1 MSSPIDELTKKLQQ
15 QAEKYFTLS
24 DEKRLSFLDE
34 TYTKQNLS
42 FDVIAKHCG
51 TYKNKVI
58 RDAKKLGLKIK
69 TKAEAQK
76 HALASGRQAHPTE
89 GKEIPLDV
97 KQKISKT
104 IVTNLTPADRKKR
117 SQNAK
122 KRWDKMGYI
131 EQEQFKKKGR
141 KAIKVTSEDG
151 SKLERFLHTQLL
163 KHIKEFGQVAYHQ
176 KHLMYGSKMHL
187 DMLLPGLKTVIE
199 IDGISHKEAVW
210 GDKSFNASRK
220 SDRKKD
226 GLLLG
231 KGYVMI
237 RVDHP
242 KRVPLCVQTSI
253 WEQLYKTLTQIKD
266 TFPKE
271 GDRLIKITSEIGE

>member
-1 MSSPIDELTKKLQQ
+1 MSDDLNKSLEK
-15 QAEKYFTLS
+15 QAKKYFTLS
-24 DEKRLSFLDE
+24 DENRLKFLDE
-34 TYTKQNLS
+34 TYTKKNLS
-42 FDVIAKHCG
+42 FDVIAKYCG

-131 EQEQFKKKGR
+131 KQEQFKTKGK
-141 KAIKVTSEDG
+141 KAIRTSSEDG
-151 SKLERFLHTQLL
+151 SKLEIYLRDQLK
-163 KHIKEFGQVAYHQ
+163 KHIKEFGQVIYHQ
-176 KHLMYGSKMHL
+176 QHLMYGTKMHL
-187 DMLLPGLKTVIE
+187 DILLPALKTVVE
-199 IDGISHKEAVW
+199 IDGISHKENVW

-242 KRVPLCVQTSI
+242 KRVPLCVQTSL
-253 WEQLYKTLTQIKD
+253 WEQLYEALTQIKD
-266 TFPKE
+266 KFPKE
-271 GDRLIKITSEIGE
+271 GERLIKIASKIGE